1 MSGKKILKN
10 ASLSIGCL
18 IVGGIAGYSLNHF
31 YDKGADNV
39 IGELLSLEQFKNVEH
54 ISIKDIS
61 KVATLRTESGENLYA
76 LYKEN
81 LLGGISDLRYV
92 LGDGYLVYNSNAV
105 HYVKKP
111 YFKELASNTE
121 SMPKEVS
128 NKEKVETVKPYIDD
142 IYESEDDA
150 EKNNS
155 SKPESSEQKK
165 SDNKNNQNTATE
177 ESQTSLDEELEYGS
191 DMSNIDLSDL
201 IIENYE
207 EENTNINSD
216 PVTEGFSYIGS
227 QVSPSQSDELS
238 SGEIRKTEPKREK
251 RVVEELDF
259 VDNNISGTTRDKV
272 LSENI
277 PDEENRE
284 KFKEEISSAAEKNYR
299 REAIQQISDRLS
311 DFTIDF
317 ESQTGEEKKI
327 ITVFTDPTCP
337 YCRRLHGD
345 VERLQL
351 MGYTVRYL
359 LIPRDGM
366 NSPVVPEITYA
377 SCFPEEKS
385 RELVNRMFSGNN
397 LDTSNKPESC
407 NKSVIER
414 QLKLATSLGAKSTPF
429 IIDNTGGV
437 TEGYSRIDDMLKKLE
452 ESN

>member
-31 YDKGADNV
+31 YNKGADDAR
-39 IGELLSLEQFKNVEH
+39 GELLSLEQFENVEH

-81 LLGGISDLRYV
+81 LLGDISDLRYV
-92 LGDGYLVYNSNAV
+92 LGDGYLVYSSNV
-105 HYVKKP
+105 MHYVEKP
-111 YFKELASNTE
+111 DFKELSNNTE
-121 SMPKEVS
+121 SMPKEAS
-128 NKEKVETVKPYIDD
+128 NKEKVGTVKSYIDD
-142 IYESEDDA
+142 ISESEEDA
-150 EKNNS
+150 EKNSS
-155 SKPESSEQKK
+155 SKLENSEKKK
-165 SDNKNNQNTATE
+165 SESNNAQNIATK
-177 ESQTSLDEELEYGS
+177 ESQTSLDEKLEYRS
-191 DMSNIDLSDL
+191 DMSNIDLSNL

-216 PVTEGFSYIGS
+216 PVTEGFSSIDS
-227 QVSPSQSDELS
+227 QASSSQSDELS

-259 VDNNISGTTRDKV
+259 VDNNISGTTRDRV
-272 LSENI
+272 LSKNI
-277 PDEENRE
+277 PDEEKRE
-284 KFKEEISSAAEKNYR
+284 KFKEEISSAAEENYR

-317 ESQTGEEKKI
+317 ESQTGEEKRI

-345 VERLQL
+345 MERLQL

-385 RELVNRMFSGNN
+385 RKLVNSMFSGNN

-414 QLKLATSLGAKSTPF
+414 QLKLATSLGANNTPF

-437 TEGYSRIDDMLKKLE
+437 TEGYSGIENMLKKLDA
-452 ESN
+452 SN